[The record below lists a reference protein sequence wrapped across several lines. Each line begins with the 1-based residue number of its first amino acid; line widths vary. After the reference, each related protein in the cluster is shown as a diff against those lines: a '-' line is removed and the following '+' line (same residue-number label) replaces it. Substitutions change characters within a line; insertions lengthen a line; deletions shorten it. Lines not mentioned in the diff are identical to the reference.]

1 MNPSAVAT
9 LLVAA
14 LIMATLYIDAEA
26 VQQSLKQTAI
36 ALRTRYVHET
46 GETYRVEELQQALT
60 QWLELS
66 IETLVDDA
74 LFHTAEGDRAYAFN
88 RRAFELKLQ
97 QLQPIGSEGE
107 GSESDRLSMPI
118 AA

>member
-1 MNPSAVAT
+1 
-9 LLVAA
+9 
-14 LIMATLYIDAEA
+14 MATLYIDTEA
-26 VQQSLKQTAI
+26 VQQSLRETAI
-36 ALRTRYVHET
+36 ALRTHYADET

-74 LFHTAEGDRAYAFN
+74 FFHTAEGDRAYAFN
-88 RRAFELKLQ
+88 RRAFDLQ
-97 QLQPIGSEGE
+97 LQRLQPIEPAHGAVSP
-107 GSESDRLSMPI
+107 DRLAHPAAI